1 MNVKSIAIQLLWL
14 SIVAIGLPACSKPA
28 EDASKTTKPE
38 VAPSFTFLLS
48 QAQFTR
54 DANGKP
60 SPGAAKL
67 RIVTV
72 ENNSVSERILEDP
85 ESRVF
90 HKALCRAGAQGTS
103 LWTIGATGAHLK
115 EWNLSDLTPI
125 KTHYSGKFGGKWDR
139 LRDFETLKSA
149 TGEHLWAVATH
160 DQGHVLTFNPT
171 SGAASMLHDEK
182 TTFVHEVEVGDL
194 NGDGLE
200 DFATTP
206 SKPNKAGKSQ
216 PGRVDAYL
224 QASDGTFKRAAA
236 LSAANR
242 HAKEILVTDWNL
254 DGTAELYVVLEGRLG
269 PQRELVKPVEIVR
282 VEHRDGK
289 WLETG
294 RVAIPRAK
302 QARVL
307 LSANVDED
315 RNPEL
320 IVSTMRSGIWAIDD
334 YGQPARQL
342 ISGKLSSG
350 FEHAVTALDTDG
362 DTIAELFVT
371 SEDQDHFSKW
381 SYRDGR
387 WSSQRL
393 RELGKSEI
401 TWSIEH
407 CNR

>member
-1 MNVKSIAIQLLWL
+1 MNVKLSTLHLLGSILLL
-14 SIVAIGLPACSKPA
+14 ASLPACTGPSEPPSAPPA
-28 EDASKTTKPE
+28 SEPNEAVTLML
-38 VAPSFTFLLS
+38 A

-67 RIVTV
+67 RVVTLKD
-72 ENNSVSERILEDP
+72 NSISERILEDD

-90 HKALCRAGAQGTS
+90 HKALCKTGPQGTS

-115 EWNLSDLTPI
+115 EWDLEGLKLS

-139 LRDFETLKSA
+139 LRDFEPLKGA
-149 TGEHLWAVATH
+149 KGNALWAVATH
-160 DQGHVLTFNPT
+160 DQGHVLVIDQLTGEAT
-171 SGAASMLHDEK
+171 TLHTED

-224 QASDGTFKRAAA
+224 QAADGSFTREVA

-254 DGTAELYVVLEGRLG
+254 DGKAELYVVLEGKLG
-269 PQRELVKPVEIVR
+269 PKRELVDPVQVVR
-282 VEHRDGK
+282 VEHQAGK

-294 RVAIPRAK
+294 RVSIPRAK

-307 LSANVDED
+307 LSANIDDD

-320 IVSTMRSGIWAIDD
+320 VVTTMRSGIWSIDSYD
-334 YGQPARQL
+334 QPAQQL

-350 FEHAVTALDTDG
+350 FEHAAAAIDTDKDG
-362 DTIAELFVT
+362 IAELYVT
-371 SEDQDHFSKW
+371 SEDQDQFNKW
-381 SYRDGR
+381 SYKDGR

-393 RELGKSEI
+393 RGLGKSEI

-407 CNR
+407 CKQ